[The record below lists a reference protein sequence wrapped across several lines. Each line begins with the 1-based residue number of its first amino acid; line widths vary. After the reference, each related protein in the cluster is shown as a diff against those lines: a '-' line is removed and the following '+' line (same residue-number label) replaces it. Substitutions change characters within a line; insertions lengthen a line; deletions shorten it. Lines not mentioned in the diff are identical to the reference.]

1 MKKASTAGAQLQGIP
16 ERDQETGGRT
26 NGNRV
31 TVNNRAQ
38 PLDNELARLI
48 GPLHHSLSIVPFKES
63 IMLDFFEEIDWY
75 HVWCLVSIRLSIESE
90 TF

>member
-16 ERDQETGGRT
+16 EREQETGGRT
-26 NGNRV
+26 NRV
-31 TVNNRAQ
+31 TVNSAQ
-38 PLDNELARLI
+38 PIDNESTRLI

-75 HVWCLVSIRLSIESE
+75 HVWCLVSIRLLIEPE